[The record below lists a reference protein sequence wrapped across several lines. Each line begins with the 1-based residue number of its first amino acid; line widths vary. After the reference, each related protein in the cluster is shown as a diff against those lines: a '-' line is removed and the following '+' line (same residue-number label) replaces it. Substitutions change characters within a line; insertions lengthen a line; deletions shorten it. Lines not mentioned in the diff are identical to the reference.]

1 MDVLS
6 ESWTRLLT
14 VLKEISRAYLNSLQ
28 SLPFLHSMILTNGN
42 FLAYT
47 QGFFVLLGLL
57 LFSCSVFTLFTDTVC
72 VSTCFF
78 LYLSTSR
85 DLEVK
90 KLEKEV
96 KWSSY
101 GGESIT
107 KLKYFPIAKIAVLRI
122 VCQLLLLLG
131 NFTWDF
137 LTTVNCEEVFIFCLI
152 AKLSAE
158 NDSPGS
164 QWIT

>member
-1 MDVLS
+1 M
-6 ESWTRLLT
+6 
-14 VLKEISRAYLNSLQ
+14 
-28 SLPFLHSMILTNGN
+28 
-42 FLAYT
+42 
-47 QGFFVLLGLL
+47 LLGLL
-57 LFSCSVFTLFTDTVC
+57 LFSCSVFTLFTDPVC
-72 VSTCFF
+72 VSTCF

-96 KWSSY
+96 KSSSY

-131 NFTWDF
+131 NFT
-137 LTTVNCEEVFIFCLI
+137 
-152 AKLSAE
+152 
-158 NDSPGS
+158 
-164 QWIT
+164 